1 VTGETLGLARQKH
14 SRYIGLTTPF
24 DNTLIGLSQF
34 DTRNESN
41 FDLGTLRRVND
52 HECFIMLP
60 DETAHDYGEDA
71 EALQAIEEVVRPHGD
86 ALIDIYFRIVH
97 PSFPIIQK
105 RIFCERLENGD
116 RTFSPPLLA
125 GMYLLALNWWSHE
138 PHLAHLPKPDI
149 TRLDAIA
156 SRSLTIAMERPKLS
170 TVQAGLLLL
179 QRPEADSWSMT
190 TQLVAIGQELGLHL
204 DCSTWSVPLW
214 ERGLRKRIAWALY
227 MQDKWSSLIHG
238 RPSHIFSANWAVK
251 RIEEDDFNESDDGQ
265 TDTLPQ
271 DEALRTEAEK
281 GEVLFA
287 QMISLTAIMAEIMDT
302 FYTQVAIQ
310 DLASAGRNSTRLIL
324 ERAKPVQIRLKDW
337 FAKLPASIRMDAVTT
352 SQLSATGKATALLR
366 NATLI
371 KLQDIYTLLTLPLRS
386 RCTGESCSR
395 LTRKQR
401 THICYI
407 SVDQPRR
414 LDSSPPWTL

>member
-1 VTGETLGLARQKH
+1 M
-14 SRYIGLTTPF
+14 YI
-24 DNTLIGLSQF
+24 
-34 DTRNESN
+34 
-41 FDLGTLRRVND
+41 
-52 HECFIMLP
+52 
-60 DETAHDYGEDA
+60 
-71 EALQAIEEVVRPHGD
+71 
-86 ALIDIYFRIVH
+86 
-97 PSFPIIQK
+97 
-105 RIFCERLENGD
+105 
-116 RTFSPPLLA
+116 
-125 GMYLLALNWWSHE
+125 LALNWWSHE

-149 TRLDAIA
+149 MRLDAIA

-251 RIEEDDFNESDDGQ
+251 RIEEEDFNESDDGQ

-271 DEALRTEAEK
+271 DQALRAEAEK

-337 FAKLPASIRMDAVTT
+337 FAKLPASVRMDAVTT
-352 SQLSATGKATALLR
+352 SQLSATGKST
-366 NATLI
+366 
-371 KLQDIYTLLTLPLRS
+371 IYFRHASLT
-386 RCTGESCSR
+386 
-395 LTRKQR
+395 
-401 THICYI
+401 
-407 SVDQPRR
+407 
-414 LDSSPPWTL
+414 